1 MSRNVFADIIGH
13 GGKYGYIGCERE
25 SGFGMRKSI
34 RMTKKKAAAAAV
46 AVITVALVLGG
57 ALFGKEN
64 TLYVK
69 ADGRP
74 VSISSCTISGSD
86 VVCQLSAGSVPS
98 SDDGKYY
105 IYADEV
111 YQDGTAGKVV
121 ATVNAG
127 ASVTASFPLNYN
139 SADSNLSR
147 KFLVAVKRG
156 GQMVQVSNEHY
167 ITNPEAIASHTSPRK
182 DTGIKGILPDLT
194 KCSNGE
200 LQDLGIQQIVYNMDL
215 DEICVDASVPG
226 AIPFAYNGQTY
237 YFNGGR
243 ISNFD
248 SMIKS
253 FNSYGI
259 QVTLVLLN
267 SGQGPYSQDL
277 IHPDAHGAECP
288 SYAMNVAN
296 AAGVDHLKAIAAFLG
311 QHYSGQTGCGQV
323 DNWIIGNEVNART
336 SWWYT
341 NSTSLDYNVNLYVKA
356 FRIFYNEMKS
366 QNANLRIYNSIDQ
379 EWNRKSN
386 PGSFLSKGYLDQF
399 NYYMVREGNIDWG
412 LSFHPYNSPLYD
424 PYAWNGPAVWVG
436 STITTPYIT
445 MQNIDIL
452 INYMH
457 QSQFLSP
464 SGEVRSIS
472 IAEIGYTS
480 SFGDDKQEAS
490 IAYGYLKAASIPD
503 VDAFMLFRQT
513 DDAHEME
520 SHLALGLYDLS
531 GNKKPSY
538 SIYKNLGTANEG
550 VAKARA
556 SEIIGMDIDQMISQ
570 NIVWTRGGNGVV
582 Q

>member
-1 MSRNVFADIIGH
+1 MKRNSVTR
-13 GGKYGYIGCERE
+13 GKR
-25 SGFGMRKSI
+25 
-34 RMTKKKAAAAAV
+34 TAAAV
-46 AVITVALVLGG
+46 LTVVITLALTVGG
-57 ALFGKEN
+57 VLFGKDT

-86 VVCQLSAGSVPS
+86 VVCQLTAGSVPS

-111 YQDGTAGKVV
+111 YQDGPVGKVV
-121 ATVNAG
+121 ATVDAG

-156 GQMVQVSNEHY
+156 GQMMQVSNEHY
-167 ITNPEAIASHTSPRK
+167 ITNPEAIAAHTSPRR

-194 KCSNGE
+194 RCSNGE
-200 LQDLGIQQIVYNMDL
+200 LQDLGIQQIVYNIDM
-215 DEICVDASVPG
+215 DEICVDASVGG
-226 AIPFAYNGQTY
+226 AIPFTYNGQTY

-243 ISNFD
+243 INSFD
-248 SMIKS
+248 SMIKT
-253 FNSYGI
+253 FNSYGM

-267 SGQGPYSQDL
+267 GGQSPYAADL
-277 IHPDAHGAECP
+277 VHPAAQGGDCP
-288 SYAMNVAN
+288 GYALNVAD
-296 AAGVDHLKAIAAFLG
+296 AAGTNHLKAVGAFLA
-311 QHYSGQTGCGQV
+311 QRYSGQTGCGQV
-323 DNWIIGNEVNART
+323 DNWIVGNEVNART

-341 NSTSLDYNVNLYVKA
+341 NSTSLDFNVNIYAKA
-356 FRIFYNEMKS
+356 FRIIYNEMKS
-366 QNANLRIYNSIDQ
+366 QNANVRIYNSIDQ

-386 PGSFLSKGYLDQF
+386 PGSFLAKAYLDQF
-399 NYYMVREGNIDWG
+399 NYYMIREGNIDWG

-436 STITTPYIT
+436 SGITTPYIT
-445 MQNIDIL
+445 MQNLDIL

-464 SGEVRSIS
+464 SGQVRSIS

-480 SFGDDKQEAS
+480 SFGNDKQEAS
-490 IAYGYLKAASIPD
+490 IAYGYLKAASLPD

-520 SHLALGLYDLS
+520 SHLAMGLYDLN
-531 GNKKPSY
+531 GNKKPAY
-538 SIYKNLGTANEG
+538 NIYKNLGTANEG

-570 NIVWTRGGNGVV
+570 NIVWTRGGTGVV

>member
-1 MSRNVFADIIGH
+1 MKRDTRDKISLNV
-13 GGKYGYIGCERE
+13 
-25 SGFGMRKSI
+25 RK
-34 RMTKKKAAAAAV
+34 RVAATVLAV
-46 AVITVALVLGG
+46 AMTTVLTVGG
-57 ALFGKEN
+57 ALLGKGN

-111 YQDGTAGKVV
+111 YQDGTRGTIVS
-121 ATVNAG
+121 TVDAG
-127 ASVTASFPLNYN
+127 ASVTAVFPLNYN
-139 SADSNLSR
+139 SAESNLSR

-167 ITNPEAIASHTSPRK
+167 ITNPEAIAAHTSPRR

-194 KCSNGE
+194 KVSNGE
-200 LQDLGIQQIVYNMDL
+200 LQDLGIQQIVYNIDM
-215 DEICVDASVPG
+215 DEICVDESVGG
-226 AIPFAYNGQTY
+226 AIPFTYNGQTY

-243 ISNFD
+243 ISSFD
-248 SMIKS
+248 SMIKT
-253 FNSYGI
+253 FNNYGI

-267 SGQGPYSQDL
+267 GGQSPYAQDL
-277 IHPDAHGAECP
+277 IHPTARGGDCP
-288 SYAMNVAN
+288 GYALNVAD
-296 AAGVDHLKAIAAFLG
+296 AAGTNHLKAVGAFLG
-311 QHYSGQTGCGQV
+311 QRYSGQTGNGQV
-323 DNWIIGNEVNART
+323 DNWILGNEVNART

-341 NSTSLDYNVNLYVKA
+341 NSTSLDFNVNTYVKA
-356 FRIFYNEMKS
+356 FRIIYNEMKS
-366 QNANLRIYNSIDQ
+366 QNANVRIYNSIDQ

-386 PGSFLSKGYLDQF
+386 PGSFLAKSYLDQF

-412 LSFHPYNSPLYD
+412 LSYHPYNSPLYD

-436 STITTPYIT
+436 STISTPYIT

-457 QSQFLSP
+457 QPQFLSP
-464 SGEVRSIS
+464 SGQVRSIS

-480 SFGDDKQEAS
+480 VFGDEKQEAS
-490 IAYGYLKAASIPD
+490 IAYGYLKAASLPD

-513 DDAHEME
+513 DDAYEVQE
-520 SHLALGLYDLS
+520 SHLAMGLYDVN
-531 GNKKPSY
+531 GNKKPAY

-570 NIVWTRGGNGVV
+570 NIVWTRGGTGVV

>member
-1 MSRNVFADIIGH
+1 MRKD
-13 GGKYGYIGCERE
+13 ERE
-25 SGFGMRKSI
+25 NNCEMKRNSMARGKR
-34 RMTKKKAAAAAV
+34 AAAAV
-46 AVITVALVLGG
+46 LTVVITLALTLGG
-57 ALFGKEN
+57 AFFGKDN

-74 VSISSCTISGSD
+74 VSISSCTISGSN
-86 VVCQLSAGSVPS
+86 VVCQLTAGSVPS

-111 YQDGTAGKVV
+111 YQDGTAGKIV
-121 ATVNAG
+121 ATVEAG
-127 ASVTASFPLNYN
+127 TSVTASFPLNYN

-147 KFLVAVKRG
+147 KFLVAVKRS
-156 GQMVQVSNEHY
+156 GQMMQVSNEHY
-167 ITNPEAIASHTSPRK
+167 ITNPEAIAAHTSPRR

-194 KCSNGE
+194 RCSNGE
-200 LQDLGIQQIVYNMDL
+200 LQDLGIQQIVYNIDM
-215 DEICVDASVPG
+215 DEICVDASVGG
-226 AIPFAYNGQTY
+226 AIPFNYNGQTY

-243 ISNFD
+243 INSFD
-248 SMIKS
+248 SMIKT
-253 FNSYGI
+253 FNSYGM

-267 SGQGPYSQDL
+267 GGQSPYAQDL
-277 IHPDAHGAECP
+277 VHPSARGGDCP
-288 SYAMNVAN
+288 GYALNVAD
-296 AAGVDHLKAIAAFLG
+296 AAGANHLKAVGAFLA
-311 QHYSGQTGCGQV
+311 QRYSGQTGCGQV
-323 DNWIIGNEVNART
+323 DNWIVGNEVNART

-341 NSTSLDYNVNLYVKA
+341 NSTSLDFNVNIYAKA
-356 FRIFYNEMKS
+356 FRIIYNEMKS
-366 QNANLRIYNSIDQ
+366 QNANVRIYNSIDQ

-386 PGSFLSKGYLDQF
+386 PGSFLAKAYLDQF
-399 NYYMVREGNIDWG
+399 NYYMIREGNIDWG

-436 STITTPYIT
+436 SGITTPYIT
-445 MQNIDIL
+445 MQNLDIL

-464 SGEVRSIS
+464 SGQVRSIS

-480 SFGDDKQEAS
+480 SFGNEKQEAS
-490 IAYGYLKAASIPD
+490 IAYGYLKAASLPD

-520 SHLALGLYDLS
+520 SHLAMGLYDLN
-531 GNKKPSY
+531 GNKKPAY
-538 SIYKNLGTANEG
+538 NIYKNLGTANEG

-570 NIVWTRGGNGVV
+570 NIVWTRGGTGVV

>member
-1 MSRNVFADIIGH
+1 MVRDKSGINNGEKRN
-13 GGKYGYIGCERE
+13 K
-25 SGFGMRKSI
+25 KSMD
-34 RMTKKKAAAAAV
+34 RRAYTAFRAV
-46 AVITVALVLGG
+46 VITVILTVCGVL
-57 ALFGKEN
+57 LPKEN
-64 TLYVK
+64 ALYAK

-111 YQDGTAGKVV
+111 YQDGTVGKVV
-121 ATVNAG
+121 ATVDAG
-127 ASVTASFPLNYN
+127 TSATAVFPLNYN

-167 ITNPEAIASHTSPRK
+167 ITNPEAIAAYTSPRH

-194 KCSNGE
+194 RVSNGE
-200 LQDLGIQQIVYNMDL
+200 LQDLGIQQIVYNMDV
-215 DEICVDASVPG
+215 DEICVDASVAG
-226 AIPFAYNGQTY
+226 AIAFDYNGQTY

-243 ISNFD
+243 ISSFD
-248 SMIKS
+248 SMIKT

-267 SGQGPYSQDL
+267 GGQSPYAGDL
-277 IHPDAHGAECP
+277 VHPTARGGDCP
-288 SYAMNVAN
+288 GYALNVAD
-296 AAGVDHLKAIAAFLG
+296 AAGTNHLKAIGAFLG
-311 QHYSGQTGCGQV
+311 QRYSGQTGCGQV
-323 DNWIIGNEVNART
+323 DNWILGNEVNART

-341 NSTSLDYNVNLYVKA
+341 NSTSLDFNVNIYVKA
-356 FRIFYNEMKS
+356 FRIIYNEMKS
-366 QNANLRIYNSIDQ
+366 KNANVRIYNSIDQ

-386 PGSFLSKGYLDQF
+386 PGSFLAKSYLDQF
-399 NYYMVREGNIDWG
+399 NYYMIREGNIDWG
-412 LSFHPYNSPLYD
+412 LSYHPYNSPLYD

-436 STITTPYIT
+436 SSISTPYIT

-464 SGEVRSIS
+464 SGQVRSIS

-480 SFGDDKQEAS
+480 VFGDEKQEAS
-490 IAYGYLKAASIPD
+490 IAYGYLKAASLPD

-513 DDAHEME
+513 DDAYEVEE
-520 SHLALGLYDLS
+520 SHLAMGLYDVN
-531 GNKKPSY
+531 GNKKPAY
-538 SIYKNLGTANEG
+538 NIYKNLGTANDS

-570 NIVWTRGGNGVV
+570 NIVWTRGGTGVV